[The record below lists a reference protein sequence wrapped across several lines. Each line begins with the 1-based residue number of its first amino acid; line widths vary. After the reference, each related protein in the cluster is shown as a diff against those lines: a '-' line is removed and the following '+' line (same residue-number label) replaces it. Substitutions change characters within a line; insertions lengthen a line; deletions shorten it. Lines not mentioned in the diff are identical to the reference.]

1 MGKITSTVYATK
13 PGQLRKLK
21 SGPVSILMGR
31 NLRNFTS
38 ASSQKPKPVAP
49 PAASAKPQQTGK

>member
-1 MGKITSTVYATK
+1 MGKVINKRYITK
-13 PGQLRKLK
+13 PGMRRKRK
-21 SGPVSILMGR
+21 YEGYSILMGA

-49 PAASAKPQQTGK
+49 PAAPAKPQQTDK